1 MQYDARLEQDASHLL
16 LRLSKSMPQQL
27 WVLEKEQAAVLIA
40 AEAQPSWVQDIFV
53 YSDQELFVS
62 LSRGA
67 DGAMIK
73 DASPETQSS
82 HYTQELMHSEAPKAI
97 GKIML
102 NVNRDE
108 LDKQLTKA
116 LWFTFVIILILN
128 ILLLS
133 IIFLMVKKKLVTPIN
148 NICAVMK
155 KVSEGDLTK
164 RVPEYKGELGILS
177 HSINHMANT
186 FENSMSAVSAAV
198 TQMNQSASN
207 INTAAANLYSN
218 ANQAAANVEETSAAI
233 KQIVVSIHQ
242 NANSAKTT
250 ENVAAKANE
259 DAQRG
264 GESVSNTIESMRQIA
279 IKIQVV
285 DEIAHQTNLLA
296 LNAAIE
302 SARAGQHGRGFAVVA
317 TEVRK
322 LAESSRVAAGEIS
335 KMASDSVH
343 VATSAGEL
351 LTQIIPSVAQTS
363 DLVKMI
369 AHNSDEQAIAMS
381 QMSQAILRVDQ
392 ITQQTA
398 NAAEELNT
406 TSENIVLQAEKLTK
420 LLANL
425 TFNSEKSEGNSE
437 KSEAQ
442 NF

>member
-1 MQYDARLEQDASHLL
+1 M
-16 LRLSKSMPQQL
+16 
-27 WVLEKEQAAVLIA
+27 
-40 AEAQPSWVQDIFV
+40 
-53 YSDQELFVS
+53 
-62 LSRGA
+62 
-67 DGAMIK
+67 
-73 DASPETQSS
+73 
-82 HYTQELMHSEAPKAI
+82 
-97 GKIML
+97 
-102 NVNRDE
+102 
-108 LDKQLTKA
+108 
-116 LWFTFVIILILN
+116 
-128 ILLLS
+128 
-133 IIFLMVKKKLVTPIN
+133 
-148 NICAVMK
+148 
-155 KVSEGDLTK
+155 
-164 RVPEYKGELGILS
+164 
-177 HSINHMANT
+177 
-186 FENSMSAVSAAV
+186 
-198 TQMNQSASN
+198 
-207 INTAAANLYSN
+207 
-218 ANQAAANVEETSAAI
+218 
-233 KQIVVSIHQ
+233 
-242 NANSAKTT
+242 
-250 ENVAAKANE
+250 
-259 DAQRG
+259 
-264 GESVSNTIESMRQIA
+264 
-279 IKIQVV
+279 
-285 DEIAHQTNLLA
+285 
-296 LNAAIE
+296 
-302 SARAGQHGRGFAVVA
+302 VA